1 MTSSCQTLRYH
12 QRLRMLAV
20 TLAALTSC
28 STVKQQGVPLLP
40 GSSRYRHPNHTAAVR
55 DNSPGL
61 WLGCSLWFWLTNDLL
76 LVMQGA
82 DACRA
87 LGGSAEG
94 AVAHSTQL
102 QQELAALGALAALLP
117 TTPE

>member
-1 MTSSCQTLRYH
+1 VTSSCQTSRYR

-28 STVKQQGVPLLP
+28 STVKQQGVPLVP
-40 GSSRYRHPNHTAAVR
+40 GSSRYRHPNHTAAAR
-55 DNSPGL
+55 DNSPGF